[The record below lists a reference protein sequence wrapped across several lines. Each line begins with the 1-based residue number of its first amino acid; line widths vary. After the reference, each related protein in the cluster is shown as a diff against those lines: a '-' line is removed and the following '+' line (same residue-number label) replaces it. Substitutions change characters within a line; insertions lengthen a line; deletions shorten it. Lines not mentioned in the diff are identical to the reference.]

1 MSPSR
6 SRPSKPCRESE
17 ERFRVLAE
25 AAAEGVCISDSDQI
39 VSANLAFSSMY
50 GYAAD
55 EVVGLPIASLVVPE
69 QRDAALALH
78 DEEDAVSGE
87 FFALRKDGTRFPALA
102 SSRTSTYRGRS
113 VRVTA
118 VTDLTP
124 LKLSLALEER
134 RRVARDLHDGLAHEL
149 SFIASKTKTATRI
162 APSAEV
168 LEALA
173 GAADRALDEARR
185 AISVLSSGDPPPL
198 PVAIAQT
205 AEDMCERSL
214 VALALEMDADIRV
227 PAYAVENLLRI
238 LREAIV
244 NAGRHGLAEKV
255 TVRLWEDDRVHLTI
269 EDDGRGFDP
278 AEPARGFGLISMRER
293 ARAVGGD
300 LRLESGAPAG
310 HPHRGD
316 AVRDVVRVLIADDH
330 AGPRASV
337 RQALEDDGGF
347 VMCAEAE
354 DGPSAFDRAIE
365 TRPDVCLLDINMP
378 GNGIAA
384 TARIAAAL
392 PGTPIV
398 ILTVSRDDND
408 LFDALRAGSV
418 GLPVEGPR
426 RRPSRARRSQGAGG

>member
-1 MSPSR
+1 M
-6 SRPSKPCRESE
+6 
-17 ERFRVLAE
+17 L
-25 AAAEGVCISDSDQI
+25 D
-39 VSANLAFSSMY
+39 
-50 GYAAD
+50 
-55 EVVGLPIASLVVPE
+55 
-69 QRDAALALH
+69 
-78 DEEDAVSGE
+78 
-87 FFALRKDGTRFPALA
+87 ALA
-102 SSRTSTYRGRS
+102 S
-113 VRVTA
+113 
-118 VTDLTP
+118 
-124 LKLSLALEER
+124 
-134 RRVARDLHDGLAHEL
+134 
-149 SFIASKTKTATRI
+149 
-162 APSAEV
+162 
-168 LEALA
+168 
-173 GAADRALDEARR
+173 AADRALDEARR

-214 VALALEMDADIRV
+214 VALALEVDADIRV

-278 AEPARGFGLISMRER
+278 VGADERLRFDQHARAGTRRRWRPPTRVR
-293 ARAVGGD
+293 ARA
-300 LRLESGAPAG
+300 G
-310 HPHRGD
+310 HAHRGD
-316 AVRDVVRVLIADDH
+316 AVTDVVRVLIADDH
-330 AGPRASV
+330 ARTRASV

-347 VMCAEAE
+347 VVCAEAE

-378 GNGIAA
+378 GSGIAA

-408 LFDALRAGSV
+408 LFDALRAGASGYLLKDLGDDQVAPAVRKVLAGEASLPGTLVARLVEEFRDREHRRIGIAPEQAARLTGREWDVLELMREGLSTNEIGTRLFVSPTTVRTHVSSV
-418 GLPVEGPR
+418 LKKLQVPDRDAAVRLLEASSPQPR
-426 RRPSRARRSQGAGG
+426 